1 MQLLLSEPRRRDL
14 PDQCQTQRQ
23 SRTRPRGSGQD
34 RRESSA
40 GSHRGLANTRK
51 SDRMETCL
59 RRMITAISEC
69 ATSSPVR
76 AVHGRASSPSQ
87 RAGGS
92 RSRLATTIA
101 TLRSGSRPVS
111 AGRGP
116 STQGGFGDG
125 IDVGSL
131 TSAVQAYCHL
141 VVAGRR
147 EPYFDPSIFAT
158 AVPGLEFVEIAEL
171 GAVSDLSDVPGGT
184 LPPACQAR
192 GSTFIQR
199 ATARAAPGRDSH
211 TSYSSPLAWIPPA
224 DDG

>member
-1 MQLLLSEPRRRDL
+1 
-14 PDQCQTQRQ
+14 
-23 SRTRPRGSGQD
+23 
-34 RRESSA
+34 
-40 GSHRGLANTRK
+40 
-51 SDRMETCL
+51 METCL
-59 RRMITAISEC
+59 RRVITAISER
-69 ATSSPVR
+69 ATSSPLR

-116 STQGGFGDG
+116 STQGGFGAG

-141 VVAGRR
+141 VVPGRR

-171 GAVSDLSDVPGGT
+171 GGVSDLSDVPGRTLRRRAGPVEARSFSGPPPELRPAGILTPLIRRRWPGFRPGT
-184 LPPACQAR
+184 TAR
-192 GSTFIQR
+192 PRQR
-199 ATARAAPGRDSH
+199 AAWGWVPRPFRPGTGPGTRSAPPPSPRAPARRASGRCR
-211 TSYSSPLAWIPPA
+211 A
-224 DDG
+224 